1 MTRAEPLHGLAAV
14 TFDCWGTLI
23 FDKPEA
29 DGRTS
34 YNVRVEHL
42 ARIGGLERQAADE
55 LLKEAWAHHHTAWHE
70 LRGYGAPGMAAHC
83 LEALGIRDERRL
95 SELTDAFEEASIE
108 FGVEVVP
115 GAPEAIEE
123 IRGRGLRTAL
133 VCDTGFTPGR
143 VVRHL
148 LGEHGITP
156 LLNVLVFS
164 DEVGVPKPHR
174 RMFRTALDGIGID
187 PAAAAHV
194 GDLRRTDVA
203 GARDAGMRT
212 IRFAGVYDDVSDL
225 PDADLVIRE
234 MRELPALLPSE
245 RSRAGSEKD

>member
-1 MTRAEPLHGLAAV
+1 MTFEGIDAV

-23 FDKPEA
+23 FDKPEV

-42 ARIGGLERQAADE
+42 ARLGGLAYAAADD
-55 LLKEAWAHHHTAWHE
+55 LLQEAWAHHHTAWHE
-70 LRGYGAPGMAAHC
+70 LRGYGSSGMAEHC
-83 LEALGIRDERRL
+83 LAALGIDDPRAHA
-95 SELTDAFEEASIE
+95 ELTDAFEEASIE

-115 GAPEAIEE
+115 GAPEAVEE
-123 IRGRGLRTAL
+123 VRGRGLKTAL

-156 LLNVLVFS
+156 LLDVLAFS
-164 DEVGVPKPHR
+164 DEVGVPKPHE
-174 RMFRTALDGIGID
+174 RMFRHALDGIAVLPSVAVHI
-187 PAAAAHV
+187 

-203 GARDAGMRT
+203 GARAAGMRT
-212 IRFAGVYDDVSDL
+212 IRFAGVYDDETDL
-225 PDADLVIRE
+225 PDADVVIRE
-234 MRELPALLPSE
+234 MRELPGLI
-245 RSRAGSEKD
+245 AGRV

>member
-1 MTRAEPLHGLAAV
+1 MTFEGLDAV

-23 FDKPEA
+23 FDKPEV

-42 ARIGGLERQAADE
+42 ARIGGLEHEAADE
-55 LLKEAWAHHHTAWHE
+55 LLKAAWAHHHTAWHE
-70 LRGYGAPGMAAHC
+70 LRGYGAPGMAEHC
-83 LEALGIRDERRL
+83 LRALGISDAARL
-95 SELTDAFEEASIE
+95 QELTDAFEEASIE

-123 IRGRGLRTAL
+123 IRRRGLRTAL

-156 LLNVLVFS
+156 LLDVLAFS
-164 DEVGVPKPHR
+164 DEVGVPKPHE
-174 RMFRTALDGIGID
+174 RMFRSALDGIGIG
-187 PAAAAHV
+187 PEMAAHI
-194 GDLRRTDVA
+194 GDLLRTDVA
-203 GARDAGMRT
+203 GARAAGMRT
-212 IRFAGVYDDVSDL
+212 IRFTGVYDDDSDL
-225 PDADLVIRE
+225 PDADVVIKE
-234 MRELPALLPSE
+234 MRELPGLIG
-245 RSRAGSEKD
+245 SRP

>member
-1 MTRAEPLHGLAAV
+1 MLTGLDAV

-23 FDKPEA
+23 FDKPETE
-29 DGRTS
+29 GRTS

-42 ARIGGLERQAADE
+42 ARIGNLSVEAADE
-55 LLKEAWAHHHTAWHE
+55 LLQQAWAHHHTAWHE
-70 LRGYGAPGMAAHC
+70 LRGYGAPGMAQHC

-95 SELTDAFEEASIE
+95 RELTDAFEEASIE

-115 GAPEAIEE
+115 DAPATLEE
-123 IRGRGLRTAL
+123 LRSRGFKTAL

-156 LLNVLVFS
+156 LLDVLAFS
-164 DEVGVPKPHR
+164 DEVGVPKPHE

-187 PAAAAHV
+187 AAAAAHV
-194 GDLRRTDVA
+194 GDLKRTDIA
-203 GARDAGMRT
+203 GARAAGMRT
-212 IRFAGVYDDVSDL
+212 IRFRGVYDDETDL
-225 PDADLVIRE
+225 PDADVVIAE
-234 MRELPALLPSE
+234 MRTLPDVVAT
-245 RSRAGSEKD
+245 RA

>member
-1 MTRAEPLHGLAAV
+1 MTFEGLDAV

-23 FDKPEA
+23 FDKPEV

-42 ARIGGLERQAADE
+42 ARIGELTREAADE
-55 LLKEAWAHHHTAWHE
+55 LLQEAWAHHHTAWHE

-95 SELTDAFEEASIE
+95 RELTDAFEEASIE

-115 GAPEAIEE
+115 GAPEAVFEVK
-123 IRGRGLRTAL
+123 RRGLRTAL

-148 LGEHGITP
+148 LGEHGITEY
-156 LLNVLVFS
+156 LDLLVFS
-164 DEVGVPKPHR
+164 DEVGVPKPHE
-174 RMFRTALDGIGID
+174 RMFRTALDGIGVGPTEAVHI
-187 PAAAAHV
+187 

-203 GARDAGMRT
+203 GARAAGMRT
-212 IRFAGVYDDVSDL
+212 IRFTGVYDDETDL
-225 PDADLVIRE
+225 PEADAVIRE
-234 MRELPALLPSE
+234 MGELPGLIATAT
-245 RSRAGSEKD
+245 RS

>member
-1 MTRAEPLHGLAAV
+1 MTFEGLDAV

-23 FDKPEA
+23 FDKPEV

-42 ARIGGLERQAADE
+42 ARIGDLEREAADE
-55 LLKEAWAHHHTAWHE
+55 LLKAAWAHHHTAWHE

-83 LEALGIRDERRL
+83 LEALGIRDAARL
-95 SELTDAFEEASIE
+95 QELTDAFEEASIE

-123 IRGRGLRTAL
+123 IRRRGLRTAL
-133 VCDTGFTPGR
+133 ICDTGFTPGR

-156 LLNVLVFS
+156 LLDLLAFS
-164 DEVGVPKPHR
+164 DEVGVPKPHE
-174 RMFRTALDGIGID
+174 RMFRTALDGIGVV
-187 PAAAAHV
+187 PAVAAHI

-203 GARDAGMRT
+203 GARAAGMRT
-212 IRFAGVYDDVSDL
+212 IRFTGVYDDDSDL
-225 PDADLVIRE
+225 PDADIVINE
-234 MRELPALLPSE
+234 MRELPRLIA
-245 RSRAGSEKD
+245 SRP

>member
-1 MTRAEPLHGLAAV
+1 MTFEGLEAV

-23 FDKPEA
+23 FDKPEV

-34 YNVRVEHL
+34 YNVRVDHL
-42 ARIGGLERQAADE
+42 ARIGGLEREAADE

-95 SELTDAFEEASIE
+95 RELTDAFEEASIE

-115 GAPEAIEE
+115 GAPEAVVAV
-123 IRGRGLRTAL
+123 RDRGLRTAL

-148 LGEHGITP
+148 LGEHGITEH
-156 LLNVLVFS
+156 LDLLVFS
-164 DEVGVPKPHR
+164 DEVGVPKPHE
-174 RMFRTALDGIGID
+174 RMFRTALDGVGVG
-187 PAAAAHV
+187 AAAAVHV

-203 GARDAGMRT
+203 GARAAGMRT
-212 IRFAGVYDDVSDL
+212 VRFAGVYDDDAEL
-225 PDADLVIRE
+225 PEADAVIRE
-234 MRELPALLPSE
+234 MRELPGLIASAP
-245 RSRAGSEKD
+245 